1 MITHRVIQGDVLD
14 GLRTLPD
21 GCVQCCVTSP
31 PYFNLR
37 NYQTGKWEGGDPTCE
52 HESDGRY
59 YTERGASAASQEAFS
74 EPGESNA
81 KRIKKARWREKG
93 TCIKCGAVYS
103 DNQIGLEET
112 PEQFIQKIVEVFREV
127 RRVLREDGVL
137 WLNFGDSYAGSGKG
151 PTGYNGLQN
160 AEKRMGFDK
169 SDSNRGSQKCNLNG
183 GAIPAGLK
191 SKDLMMIPQ
200 RIALAM
206 QADGWYLRSQIPW
219 IKRNCMP
226 ESTTDRPTSAI
237 EYVFLMTKSAKYFYD
252 GEAIRV
258 PSSESY
264 QNDARPQGVLRQRV
278 NKNSKYP
285 NEGQFKR
292 IDPEFEVVGGLN
304 VAVPKKQDQTGN
316 PTYTGF
322 NERWKEKTKEQAAYG
337 PARDGFNRAGDRNGD
352 QATRNYRNSDPFFE
366 SWQGLYSESENP
378 LAFVINPQSRPELHF
393 ACVDDQTE
401 ALTPAGW
408 RNIHGLKDHDQIVA
422 FDGVNLSWQEATF
435 HRYPFSGKM
444 VTVNSRDVSMW
455 LTPNHRVVCRDYQ
468 DKGDWKIKRADR
480 LKGYEEIPTAAPF
493 DCDTT
498 GELINKE
505 VAELAGWVLTDGSYN
520 KGNTISLYQ
529 TGGRG
534 KHEKIES
541 LFDALKI
548 KYSLYQRDRGH
559 GDERS
564 YNFSGEVAD
573 FIKKV
578 FPLKEGNFGI
588 LATWN
593 ERDLHSLWIGM
604 TEGDGSQRKDGRITF
619 VGNRS
624 KVDFYQAL
632 CIRLG
637 MTCRASPKSDTGNS
651 FAAFVSKKKTTSLR
665 GTNGVH
671 NIVKQDCYYDG
682 IVWCPSVR
690 SGMWLARRNGRPFI
704 TGNTFPDLLAATC
717 IKAGTSE
724 RGCCPKCGA
733 PYQRIVETS
742 GGTTGK
748 SWHPHADDET
758 AGQIGGMPTKGYKR
772 ESKGWKPGCKCG
784 CEDIAPCVVLDP
796 FMGSGTVAYVARE
809 LNRSS
814 IGCELNPE
822 YVKIIRSRLQADSQ
836 LDTGVVSYRFE
847 QVEKQNLTG
856 EQ

>member
-264 QNDARPQGVLRQRV
+264 QNDARPQGVLRQKV
-278 NKNSKYP
+278 NKRSKYP
-285 NEGQFKR
+285 DEGQF
-292 IDPEFEVVGGLN
+292 
-304 VAVPKKQDQTGN
+304 KKQDQTGN
-316 PTYTGF
+316 PTYAGF
-322 NERWKEKTKEQAAYG
+322 NERYNAKMAWNGTNIKGHSGLLKA
-337 PARDGFNRAGDRNGD
+337 DGTPMCDG
-352 QATRNYRNSDPFFE
+352 ATRNFRNSDPFFE
-366 SWQGLYSESENP
+366 SWQGLYSESGNP
-378 LAFVINPQSRPELHF
+378 LAFIINPQSRPELHF
-393 ACVDDQTE
+393 A
-401 ALTPAGW
+401 
-408 RNIHGLKDHDQIVA
+408 
-422 FDGVNLSWQEATF
+422 
-435 HRYPFSGKM
+435 
-444 VTVNSRDVSMW
+444 
-455 LTPNHRVVCRDYQ
+455 
-468 DKGDWKIKRADR
+468 
-480 LKGYEEIPTAAPF
+480 
-493 DCDTT
+493 
-498 GELINKE
+498 
-505 VAELAGWVLTDGSYN
+505 
-520 KGNTISLYQ
+520 
-529 TGGRG
+529 
-534 KHEKIES
+534 
-541 LFDALKI
+541 
-548 KYSLYQRDRGH
+548 
-559 GDERS
+559 
-564 YNFSGEVAD
+564 
-573 FIKKV
+573 
-578 FPLKEGNFGI
+578 
-588 LATWN
+588 
-593 ERDLHSLWIGM
+593 
-604 TEGDGSQRKDGRITF
+604 
-619 VGNRS
+619 
-624 KVDFYQAL
+624 
-632 CIRLG
+632 
-637 MTCRASPKSDTGNS
+637 
-651 FAAFVSKKKTTSLR
+651 
-665 GTNGVH
+665 
-671 NIVKQDCYYDG
+671 
-682 IVWCPSVR
+682 
-690 SGMWLARRNGRPFI
+690 
-704 TGNTFPDLLAATC
+704 TFPDLLAATC